1 MLETIRCD
9 DHVNL
14 MAAHHVMDHTD
25 RGQPLI
31 LSEQIS
37 YPSGFRAQYLGY
49 VWQVR
54 YRCSDPKHLM
64 LIYLPTFFKV

>member
-14 MAAHHVMDHTD
+14 MAAHYMRDHTD

-37 YPSGFRAQYLGY
+37 YPPGFRAKYLGCLSSALSLF
-49 VWQVR
+49 Q
-54 YRCSDPKHLM
+54 SQ
-64 LIYLPTFFKV
+64 